1 MKVLV
6 TGGAGYVGSHAV
18 RELLAGRHDVIVYD
32 NLSTGHPELVDGV
45 PLIVA
50 DIADHAPLLKA
61 LRGVD
66 AVMHFAASAY
76 VGESIE
82 NPRKYFHN
90 NVEAALKLADTVLAS
105 DVRLFVFSSSCAT
118 YGVPQHLPIEE
129 SSPRNPINPYG
140 ATKLF
145 FEQVLSAYHYTHG
158 LQHVCL
164 RYFNAAGA
172 HPSGEIGEY
181 HDPETDLIPLALKAV
196 LGTTPALRVFGK
208 DLDTPDGTCIRDF
221 VHVSDLGTAH
231 VKALEYLA
239 GGGESIA
246 LNLGTGKGTSIG
258 ALLTAVKKITG
269 REIPHEFAAGRRGDP
284 PVLYADPSLAHRV
297 LDWAPEFDLESILRT
312 AWEWETQG
320 LPRLLPSVSRRYNFQ
335 S

>member
-18 RELLAGRHDVIVYD
+18 RELLAVGHDVLVYD
-32 NLSTGHPELVDGV
+32 NLSTGHRELVDGV

-50 DIADHAPLLKA
+50 DVADRAPLLRA

-90 NVEAALKLADTVLAS
+90 NVQSALKLADTVLDS
-105 DVRLFVFSSSCAT
+105 DARLFVFSSSCAT
-118 YGVPQHLPIEE
+118 YGVPQRLPIKE
-129 SSPRNPINPYG
+129 SFPKNPISPYG
-140 ATKLF
+140 VTKLF
-145 FEQVLSAYHYTHG
+145 LEQVLSAYQYSHG
-158 LQHVCL
+158 LQHMCL

-181 HDPETDLIPLALKAV
+181 HDPETHLIPLALKAV
-196 LGTTPALRVFGK
+196 LGTAPGLKVFGK
-208 DLDTPDGTCIRDF
+208 DLPTPDGTCIRDYI
-221 VHVSDLGTAH
+221 HVSDLAKAH

-239 GGGESIA
+239 RGGESIA
-246 LNLGTGKGTSIG
+246 LNLGTGTGTSIG
-258 ALLTAVKKITG
+258 SLLAAIKKITG
-269 REIPHEFAAGRRGDP
+269 QEVPHELVAGRRGDP
-284 PVLYADPSLAHRV
+284 PALYADPSLARRV
-297 LDWAPEFDLESILRT
+297 LDWAPELDLE
-312 AWEWETQG
+312 
-320 LPRLLPSVSRRYNFQ
+320 
-335 S
+335 